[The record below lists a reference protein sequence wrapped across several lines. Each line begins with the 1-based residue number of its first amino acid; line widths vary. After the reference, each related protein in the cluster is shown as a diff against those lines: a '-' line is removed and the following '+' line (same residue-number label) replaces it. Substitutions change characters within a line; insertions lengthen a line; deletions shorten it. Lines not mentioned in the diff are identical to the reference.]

1 MAERPAAPP
10 PPGGKP
16 VVFDLTHLVSRLPKQ
31 PTSGIDRI
39 DLAYATHFAGD
50 AIGPV
55 AHYGLRKPHL
65 IPPAEAATLVRLSRS
80 LWDSG
85 EDGGGDRFRAIQEW
99 LTASPADGRPKPPR
113 RLARGGAAGSLVR
126 RLHQTRGRLLHDR
139 RLTLPDRAIYLNV
152 AQHLFEH
159 PVFFRWIAARDDVRA
174 VFMIHDLLPLDYPEY
189 FSAPNLGI
197 FRRRIA
203 TALSHAHAFLVST
216 SAVKARLEREFQVQ
230 GVSRRPI
237 HVQPFPSP
245 LGTGSGPPGVTAAG
259 HPYFVALGTIEPRKN
274 HLLLLHVWR
283 RLAARDPEA
292 PRLVIVGARGWENEQ
307 VTDILDRSLTVER
320 HVLELSGLP
329 SADLAGLIR
338 GSRGLLAPS
347 FDEGYGLPVVEALSL
362 RAPVVASDIAVFREV
377 AQGKATFLSPLD
389 GLAWTSAVER
399 LAHDDSFL
407 ADKRAEAARFVPP
420 TWPEHFAALEA
431 FLASL

>member
-1 MAERPAAPP
+1 MAERTTAPTRQ
-10 PPGGKP
+10 GERS
-16 VVFDLTHLVSRLPKQ
+16 VVFDLTHLVSRLPKR

-50 AIGPV
+50 CTGTM

-65 IPPAEAATLVRLSRS
+65 IPAVEAASLVRLSRS
-80 LWDSG
+80 LWDSDEAAGG
-85 EDGGGDRFRAIQEW
+85 EEFQAVREW
-99 LTASPADGRPKPPR
+99 LAASPVEGRPKPAWR
-113 RLARGGAAGSLVR
+113 RARGGVAGTLVR
-126 RLHQTRGRLLHDR
+126 RLQQARGRLLHDW
-139 RLTLPDRAIYLNV
+139 RLALPDRAVYLNV

-159 PVFFRWIAARDDVRA
+159 QIFFRWIAARDDLRA

-203 TALSHAHAFLVST
+203 TALNHAHAFLVST
-216 SAVKARLEREFQVQ
+216 SAVKARLEREFRSQ
-230 GVSRRPI
+230 GLSPRPI
-237 HVQPFPSP
+237 HVEPFPSP
-245 LGTGSGPPGVTAAG
+245 LGTGSGPPVGTAPG
-259 HPYFVALGTIEPRKN
+259 HPYFLALGTIEPRKN
-274 HLLLLHVWR
+274 HLTLLHVWR
-283 RLAARDPEA
+283 RLAARAPQA
-292 PRLVIVGARGWENEQ
+292 PRLVIVGSRGWENEQ
-307 VTDILDRSLTVER
+307 VADILDRSLTVEG

-329 SADLAGLIR
+329 SANLAELIR

-362 RAPVVASDIAVFREV
+362 GTPVVASDIAVFREV

-389 GLAWTSAVER
+389 GLAWASAIER
-399 LAHDDSFL
+399 LANDDSVL
-407 ADKRAEAARFVPP
+407 AEKRAEAARFVPP

-431 FLASL
+431 FLTSL

>member
-1 MAERPAAPP
+1 MAERPAAAP
-10 PPGGKP
+10 PPGARP
-16 VVFDLTHLVSRLPKQ
+16 VLFDLTHLVSRLPKR

-55 AHYGLRKPHL
+55 AHYGLRNPHL
-65 IPPAEAATLVRLSRS
+65 IPAPEAAALVRLSRS
-80 LWDSG
+80 LWDS
-85 EDGGGDRFRAIQEW
+85 EETGGGEGFRDVREW
-99 LTASPADGRPKPPR
+99 LAASPAEGRPKPR
-113 RLARGGAAGSLVR
+113 RRGVSADAIAGLVR
-126 RLHQTRGRLLHDR
+126 RLHQARGRLLHDR
-139 RLTLPDRAIYLNV
+139 KLTAPYRAIYLNV

-159 PVFFRWIAARDDVRA
+159 PVFFRWIAGRDDLRA

-203 TALSHAHAFLVST
+203 TALTYAHAFLVST
-216 SAVKARLEREFQVQ
+216 SVVKARLEREFRTQ
-230 GVSRRPI
+230 GVPPRPI

-245 LGTGSGPPGVTAAG
+245 LGAGSSPPGRPAAG

-274 HLLLLHVWR
+274 HLMLLHLWR
-283 RLAARDPEA
+283 RLAARDPQA

-307 VTDILDRSLTVER
+307 VADILDRSLTVER
-320 HVLELSGLP
+320 HVFELSGLP
-329 SADLAGLIR
+329 STNLADLIR

-347 FDEGYGLPVVEALSL
+347 FDEGYGLPVVESLSL
-362 RAPVVASDIAVFREV
+362 GAPVVASDIAVFREV
-377 AQGKATFLSPLD
+377 TQGKATFLSPLD
-389 GLAWTSAVER
+389 GLAWSSAVER
-399 LAHDDSFL
+399 LAHDDAFL
-407 ADKRAEAARFVPP
+407 AEKRAEAARFVPP